1 MTRVVRPYEWPAC
14 VRCSFRTFLKR
25 PRDAGGE
32 KRSQSAATSLR
43 DNGTPRAAINHR
55 AIMQSESNVPRMT
68 IKFPISIACTTINE
82 TVARKRNYR
91 RLVTA
96 AKPCLPQV
104 PYVIIDTI
112 DHNTIGTPP
121 ILEILKERFSR
132 KVVPVSRSES
142 NLSVVRR
149 KEGNGRSVAKAT
161 ELYTLLRSEKESL
174 AKAKH

>member
-1 MTRVVRPYEWPAC
+1 
-14 VRCSFRTFLKR
+14 
-25 PRDAGGE
+25 
-32 KRSQSAATSLR
+32 
-43 DNGTPRAAINHR
+43 
-55 AIMQSESNVPRMT
+55 MT

-121 ILEILKERFSR
+121 ILEILSNLTQKERFSR
-132 KVVPVSRSES
+132 KVVPVSRSENNS
-142 NLSVVRR
+142 SVVRR